1 MKTTFKVLKLDCH
14 SCVLVMEGICEDT
27 PGVKKAEVNA
37 VKRILVVEHEETV
50 QQETLKQALDAQG
63 YPVETVPDAT

>member
-1 MKTTFKVLKLDCH
+1 MATTTFKVLKMDCH
-14 SCVLVMEGICEDT
+14 SCAIVMEGLCEDT

-50 QQETLKQALDAQG
+50 VPEQLSQVLADEG
-63 YPVETVPDAT
+63 YPVEHLAA